1 MGLNRAAPN
10 QAWLG
15 GSMTGAQ
22 GESDR
27 ESVEAEEGR
36 YWLAVAYSLEG
47 LLVTGRRLV
56 SILKAW
62 GISRLRSCFACEGRH
77 GVRPPR
83 CNDPLVKSIQP
94 WRSPDS
100 RDEMKGS
107 ESTTEGGWTGQSFNL
122 FGFIRKARIR
132 TVSTKDSWHEHS
144 LRECAWGLRPG
155 RVGHARC
162 RRIGALPSPQPRA
175 FRGECPAWRTSAVAP
190 HRARGQAM
198 RGGRPGQIQARP
210 KETDLTGTGL

>member
-83 CNDPLVKSIQP
+83 CNDPLVKSIQL

-132 TVSTKDSWHEHS
+132 TVSTKDSWHEHPC
-144 LRECAWGLRPG
+144 EN
-155 RVGHARC
+155 
-162 RRIGALPSPQPRA
+162 
-175 FRGECPAWRTSAVAP
+175 
-190 HRARGQAM
+190 ARGACDQGAWDM
-198 RGGRPGQIQARP
+198 LAAAASGHFLLPNPAPSAANAPRGGRVLWHRTVRGDRP
-210 KETDLTGTGL
+210 CEGTGWAKFRRGQRKQT